1 MGSLFLSLILIIRFL
16 EDPLR
21 PPVTILQLFQNC
33 SKSPLTTPP
42 PNWTFRLHIFDRLFK
57 MCVRG
62 ASLSQVFLECL
73 SWQYHHT
80 QLHTQV
86 LVQREILDPY
96 SHQTY
101 PPLPAFN
108 LGCPSHGFCLIHSMC
123 WVRYTPHQE
132 FDTVCNKSLKP
143 LQSVRKPPAS
153 KYACIMHSPSRFS
166 GLLGAGK

>member
-1 MGSLFLSLILIIRFL
+1 MGSLFLSLILIIRFW

-21 PPVTILQLFQNC
+21 PPRNNIAFITKFWR
-33 SKSPLTTPP
+33 PP
-42 PNWTFRLHIFDRLFK
+42 PLNWTFRLHIFDRLFE

-108 LGCPSHGFCLIHSMC
+108 LCCPSHGFCLIHSMC

-132 FDTVCNKSLKP
+132 FDTVCNKSLKRCNLSGNP
-143 LQSVRKPPAS
+143 QQANMPAS
-153 KYACIMHSPSRFS
+153 CIARQGFQVF
-166 GLLGAGK
+166 